1 MAKTKIV
8 PTTAPNTQTSNTTP
22 SKTLIFDN
30 GAHTIKAGFS
40 TPGNASQPSHCSLIA
55 NCIARSQ
62 RDRITYIGADLDQCG
77 DFGELQIR
85 RPVEKGYIVNWEGE
99 KAIWE
104 RTIFDKR
111 SELLCNPRDVNLIL
125 TEAASA
131 PTALQRNADEIV
143 FEEFEFASLWRTV
156 APGLNAFAA
165 GALGERGAHAGAAVE
180 TLLVVDAGHSHTTIT
195 PLFHG
200 QPLQQACRR
209 LDLGGKLLTNHLKDQ
224 LSRTMD
230 MHREEWICQ
239 EIKEDV
245 CYVSADSGD
254 FARSLERVWRGG
266 QKDPREVDASIVV
279 DYVLPDYEQL
289 KRGFARPHDPSK
301 GAKMRR
307 LGIGGASEMVLPV
320 GNERF
325 TVPEV
330 VFTPS
335 DIGMQQEGIAGTIMQ
350 SLAALPEGLWQSFL
364 ANILVVGGTSK
375 LPGFVERLEAD
386 LRSKIDDSYLVRVAR
401 AEDPLKNVWLGGAQ
415 IAQNEDLLKSL
426 VVTKAE
432 YFEHGDLWTRR
443 RFAGKIARRN
453 TFSLELPRS
462 AQHLYSPGE
471 TS

>member
-1 MAKTKIV
+1 M
-8 PTTAPNTQTSNTTP
+8 
-22 SKTLIFDN
+22 
-30 GAHTIKAGFS
+30 
-40 TPGNASQPSHCSLIA
+40 
-55 NCIARSQ
+55 
-62 RDRITYIGADLDQCG
+62 GADLDTCG

-99 KAIWE
+99 KAVWE

-111 SELLCNPRDVNLIL
+111 SPLQCSPHENNLIL
-125 TEAASA
+125 TEASSA
-131 PTALQRNADEIV
+131 PGALQRNADEIV
-143 FEEFEFASLWRTV
+143 FEEFEFAGLWRGV
-156 APGLNAFAA
+156 GAGLNAYSHGEDGKAA
-165 GALGERGAHAGAAVE
+165 ESMM
-180 TLLVVDAGHSHTTIT
+180 VVDAGHSHTMIT

-200 QPLQQACRR
+200 RPIHPACRR
-209 LDLGGKLLTNHLKDQ
+209 LEVGGKLLTNHLKDQ

-245 CYVSADSGD
+245 CYVSSDSSD
-254 FARSLERVWRGG
+254 FARSLERVWKGG

-330 VFTPS
+330 IFTPS
-335 DIGMQQEGIAGTIMQ
+335 DIGMQQEGIAGAIMQ
-350 SLAALPEGLWQSFL
+350 SLNALPQGLWQSFL

-386 LRSKIDDSYLVRVAR
+386 IRSKIDDSYLVRVTR
-401 AEDPLKNVWLGGAQ
+401 ADDPLKNAWLGGAR
-415 IAQNEDLLKSL
+415 IAQNEDLLRSMM
-426 VVTKAE
+426 VTKGE

-443 RFAGKIARRN
+443 KFAGKVAR
-453 TFSLELPRS
+453 
-462 AQHLYSPGE
+462 
-471 TS
+471 